1 MAPQTFFLN
10 GLELEINVLS
20 LTRNQTVI
28 ANIIFLI
35 IFLLTGKTMPRLS
48 FDMEFVFVVFALIS
62 FADYY
67 FIIKFICVCQLVPLF
82 TSMSV
87 GLIIPL

>member
-1 MAPQTFFLN
+1 MAHQTFFLN

-20 LTRNQTVI
+20 LTWSQAVI

-35 IFLLTGKTMPRLS
+35 IFLFTGIAMPRLS
-48 FDMEFVFVVFALIS
+48 FDKELVFIVFTLIP
-62 FADYY
+62 FAIGYY
-67 FIIKFICVCQLVPLF
+67 ITQFIRVCQLVPLF

-87 GLIIPL
+87 GLVIH

>member
-20 LTRNQTVI
+20 LTRSNTVI
-28 ANIIFLI
+28 TNIIFILI
-35 IFLLTGKTMPRLS
+35 FSFTDITMPGLS
-48 FDMEFVFVVFALIS
+48 FDMELVFIVFTLIS
-62 FADYY
+62 FAIGYY
-67 FIIKFICVCQLVPLF
+67 ITEFICVCQLVPLF

-87 GLIIPL
+87 GLIIP